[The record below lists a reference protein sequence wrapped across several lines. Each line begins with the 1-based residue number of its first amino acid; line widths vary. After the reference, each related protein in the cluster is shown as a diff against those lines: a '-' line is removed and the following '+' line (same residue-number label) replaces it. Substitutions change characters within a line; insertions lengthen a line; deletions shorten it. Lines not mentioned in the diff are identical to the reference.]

1 MNPKPYKFLAS
12 FDEDDRGRFFGR
24 EIETDVL
31 LADVVVSRLVVL
43 FAKTGTGKTSLINAG
58 VRPLLEERGYATYV
72 IRVREDPFDE
82 ARSVLR
88 KKTGRKFPRRQPF
101 ADQVREL
108 ATALERSVVLFFD
121 QFEEFFL
128 YLVAKD
134 TARAEEFVAAIAD
147 LYDDRDSGV
156 HVVFS
161 MREEWFVEMG
171 FFRNRIP
178 AIFHNEANVR
188 LRWFDRRQ
196 ARDAIVK
203 PVGEGVYA
211 PQLVDRLIDELV
223 ATGKSVAGTPSP
235 GDIEP
240 AQLQIVCDTLWEAH
254 GNGVVTVDD
263 YESLAAPGHPELV
276 AQQILDRRLV
286 TEFEKLRTREELELL
301 DSLLPELKTASGTK
315 RVREYSDLESALL
328 SAPGIRTDA
337 VAIRGLLER
346 LKEARLLDL
355 VPRDP
360 GELVELTHD
369 YLVLRLDELRPAIGL
384 IWPRRALAE
393 GLRAYRKSGTL
404 LASAILPDVLARADD
419 LALDADSGELLLRSA
434 LGHLADVRPALPAL
448 ERSGA
453 PVWRIFAE
461 RIEAG
466 ADAERARAIEALT
479 LVASPDA
486 QSVLHEALELP
497 AAAPEVVRLLGRSSS
512 TESVELL
519 SKALHISAVSAK
531 ARIALAELAKTGNP
545 DVAVAATS
553 ALRDSFT
560 AAISDGHAV
569 AAAVDELVELDYP
582 VSVDLL
588 DEVVEDEGPMSRA
601 QFALGRLA
609 GSSHAA
615 VAVRARQAVFDRVR
629 QALESGAVGA
639 WCVELLEQIDDPES
653 ARLLGRLPPPLLAQ
667 AARAMETLKGSAL
680 AEVAASAA
688 RELDRLGGKVPEER
702 PPAEPEAVPAAVRPP
717 VSDLDSHYDAVLHL
731 LANGQ
736 VVPFLGAGINL
747 FDRPAGAAW
756 EPDVYPP
763 SAAEVAR
770 SLQESARYPT
780 EESADL
786 LRVSQYVVAVLGRA
800 VLYRELRRLFGSDY
814 PPTPLHR
821 LLARLPGIF
830 RSRGRETTP
839 RVIATT
845 VYDDRLERA
854 FADEGEPFDLLTYV
868 AHREHAGRF
877 VYQGA
882 DGVRQPIM
890 EARSFSQLRP
900 EERTV
905 ILKLHGGLD
914 RLDPEDDSFVITE
927 DDYLDYVA
935 RAARLTEFLPPAIV
949 SCLSRSSFLFLGY
962 ALRDWNLRVLLRSL
976 WEGQSL
982 SYKSWAVQLR
992 PPEIEVRLWQERDVD
1007 MIDFQLEDY
1016 VAGLEERLSEFDVG
1030 LVPA

>member
-1 MNPKPYKFLAS
+1 MKSKPYKFLAS
-12 FDEDDRGRFFGR
+12 FDENDRGRFFGR

-58 VRPLLEERGYATYV
+58 VRPLLEERGYATYY

-88 KKTGRKFPRRQPF
+88 RKTGRSFPRRQPF
-101 ADQVREL
+101 AAQIREL
-108 ATALERSVVLFFD
+108 AAALERPVVLFFD

-128 YLVAKD
+128 YLVARD

-147 LYDDRDSGV
+147 LYDDADSGV

-211 PQLVDRLIDELV
+211 PALVDRLVDELI

-254 GNGVVTVDD
+254 GNGSVTVED
-263 YESLAAPGHPELV
+263 YESLAAPGHVELV

-286 TEFEKLRTREELELL
+286 TEFEELRTREELELL
-301 DSLLPELKTASGTK
+301 DGLLPELKTESGTK

-355 VPRDP
+355 VPREP

-369 YLVLRLDELRPAIGL
+369 YLVLRLDELRPAISL
-384 IWPRRALAE
+384 IWPRRALAT
-393 GLRAYRKSGTL
+393 GLKEYRKSGTL
-404 LASAILPDVLARADD
+404 LGSAVLPDVLARADE
-419 LALDADSGELLLRSA
+419 LELDAASGELLLRSA
-434 LGHLADVRPALPAL
+434 LGHLADIRPALSAL

-453 PVWRIFAE
+453 PVWGIFAE

-466 ADAERARAIEALT
+466 ADSERARAIETLT
-479 LVASPDA
+479 LVASHNA
-486 QSVLHEALELP
+486 MRVLHDALELP
-497 AAAPEVVRLLGRSSS
+497 AAAPEVVRLAGRTASA
-512 TESVELL
+512 ESADLL
-519 SKALHISAVSAK
+519 AKGLRIPGVAAK
-531 ARIALAELAKTGNP
+531 ARIALAELAKVGTP
-545 DVAVAATS
+545 DVAAAATD
-553 ALRDSFT
+553 ALRDSFRV
-560 AAISDGHAV
+560 ALSDGHDM
-569 AAAVDELVELDYP
+569 AVDELVELDYP

-588 DEVVEDEGPMSRA
+588 DEVAEDEGPTSLA
-601 QFALGRLA
+601 QSALARLA
-609 GSSHAA
+609 GSSHAS
-615 VAVRARQAVFDRVR
+615 VAVRARQVVFDRVR

-639 WCVELLEQIDDPES
+639 WCVELLEQIEDPDS
-653 ARLLGRLPPPLLAQ
+653 ARLLGRLPQPLLVQ
-667 AARAMETLKGSAL
+667 AAGALQTLKRSTL
-680 AEVAASAA
+680 AEVAAAAA
-688 RELDRLGGKVPEER
+688 RELDRLGGEAGEEER
-702 PPAEPEAVPAAVRPP
+702 PVEDRSPRPLAARASVA
-717 VSDLDSHYDAVLHL
+717 DLDSHYDAVLHL

-736 VVPFLGAGINL
+736 VVPFVGAGINL
-747 FDRPAGAAW
+747 FGRSEGAAW
-756 EPDVYPP
+756 APDVYPP
-763 SAAEVAR
+763 SADEVAQ
-770 SLQESARYPT
+770 SLRAYARYP
-780 EESADL
+780 EEDSADL
-786 LRVSQYVVAVLGRA
+786 LRVSQYVVAVDGRGF
-800 VLYRELRRLFGSDY
+800 LYEELRRLFGSDY

-821 LLARLPGIF
+821 LLARLPGTF
-830 RSRGRETTP
+830 RSRGRGTTP

-845 VYDDRLERA
+845 LYDDRLERA
-854 FADEGEPFDLLTYV
+854 FAEQREPFDLLTYV
-868 AHREHAGRF
+868 AHGEHAGRF
-877 VYQGA
+877 SYQSAHGA
-882 DGVRQPIM
+882 RPLIV
-890 EARSFSQLRP
+890 ETASFDELRP

-905 ILKLHGGLD
+905 IVKLHGGLS
-914 RLDPEDDSFVITE
+914 RVNPNDDSFVITE
-927 DDYLDYVA
+927 DDYLDYA
-935 RAARLTEFLPPAIV
+935 IRAASLSRFLPRAV
-949 SCLSRSSFLFLGY
+949 LACLDRSSFLFLGY

-976 WEGQSL
+976 WGAQSV
-982 SYKSWAVQLR
+982 SYKSWAVQPR
-992 PPEIEVRLWQERDVD
+992 PPEIEARLWQQRDVD
-1007 MIDFQLEDY
+1007 IVDFRLEDY

-1030 LVPA
+1030 MVPA